1 MSKIRLEYLRPDK
14 PLCNPVKLYVDG
26 VYKKVHYLEFTGMN
40 EEFKWQGEE
49 KLEHGTLCWCE
60 FDGEVTYEEEERV
73 GTIILYKAII
83 KFR

>member
-26 VYKKVHYLEFTGMN
+26 VYKKVDYLELADMS
-40 EEFKWQGEE
+40 EFKWQGEE

-60 FDGEVTYEEEERV
+60 FYGEVTYEEEDRV
-73 GTIILYKAII
+73 GNIILYKAII
-83 KFR
+83 KR